1 MPSPL
6 SEVSEAT
13 RAKWVITLIVSL
25 IQYITLGV
33 AMYLTPFYSK
43 EDMYTSSLTGKKWL
57 EELLVGHPGR
67 AYIALGMRRH
77 AEDPLPGQRRQQEID
92 FGSLATSEKISR
104 AEKRRAEIARDRLAN
119 EMWENYLSIL
129 EEYHK
134 QGGVDAMDV
143 DEDEM
148 EIAPLD

>member
-1 MPSPL
+1 MDIQAHIPS
-6 SEVSEAT
+6 A
-13 RAKWVITLIVSL
+13 LIA
-25 IQYITLGV
+25 IHNFI
-33 AMYLTPFYSK
+33 
-43 EDMYTSSLTGKKWL
+43 L
-57 EELLVGHPGR
+57 EHDQADLDRWILNEQ
-67 AYIALGMRRH
+67 

-92 FGSLATSEKISR
+92 FGSLATSEKISQ
-104 AEKRRAEIARDRLAN
+104 AEKRRAENARDRLAN
-119 EMWENYLSIL
+119 EMWENYLSVL